1 MIKYVAII
9 FLFLLPL
16 YLVKKKFIKID
27 NILIWLTLL
36 FILSIFSLNI
46 EFIEKLA
53 NSIGIISPV
62 NFLIF
67 STFLI
72 FLFIILN
79 LLQKV
84 NELNNKLEDIVI
96 KKKLKNKKN
105 NSIKNKKHF

>member
-1 MIKYVAII
+1 MIKYFAII

-16 YLVKKKFIKID
+16 YLVKKKFIKIG
-27 NILIWLTLL
+27 NILIWLMLL

-53 NSIGIISPV
+53 NSVGIISPV

-79 LLQKV
+79 LLQK
-84 NELNNKLEDIVI
+84 NKDPEDMLHNYYKPVSSKGKIGVAA
-96 KKKLKNKKN
+96 
-105 NSIKNKKHF
+105 

>member
-9 FLFLLPL
+9 FLFSLPL

-27 NILIWLTLL
+27 NTLIWLTLL
-36 FILSIFSLNI
+36 FLLSILSLNI
-46 EFIEKLA
+46 KIIEKLA
-53 NSIGIISPV
+53 NTVGIISPL

-79 LLQKV
+79 LLKKV
-84 NELNNKLEDIVI
+84 NELNNKLEDILIKKNITKFI
-96 KKKLKNKKN
+96 KKKK
-105 NSIKNKKHF
+105 